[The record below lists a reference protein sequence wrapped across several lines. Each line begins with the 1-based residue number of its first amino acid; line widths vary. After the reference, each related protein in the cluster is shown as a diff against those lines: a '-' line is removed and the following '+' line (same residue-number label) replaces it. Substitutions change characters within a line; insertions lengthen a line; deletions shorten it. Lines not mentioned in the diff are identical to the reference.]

1 MHSEE
6 LMTTGRVAE
15 LLGLSPSYV
24 RDLVA
29 DGTLPA
35 AKRIAAASGRTIVLV
50 DRAAV
55 ERFLATPRPGPGRP
69 KSAK

>member
-6 LMTTGRVAE
+6 LMTSGRVAE
-15 LLGLSPSYV
+15 LIGRSDSYV
-24 RDLVA
+24 RDLA
-29 DGTLPA
+29 AAGTIPV
-35 AKRIAAASGRTIVLV
+35 AKRVATSSGRVINLF